1 MKRLFNI
8 KSYYQKI
15 KEFYLRYERWLM
27 SATLVV
33 GFLVDY
39 ITFTS
44 IQITITFALL
54 FIYWLITGA
63 TIIFINRY
71 DADALPKK
79 LKYIRLFAPLVI
91 QFTFGALLGSSLV
104 FYWLSGAFS
113 VSWPIILIIV
123 LLLVSNDLFKHYFLH
138 PTIQVS
144 IYFFTTLS
152 LFSLILPFLFNSLEA
167 WLFLLAG
174 AISVAIFYPYIQFFL
189 SGEKI
194 QQEKR
199 RMIIS
204 VSLIL

>member
-44 IQITITFALL
+44 IQISITFALL
-54 FIYWLITGA
+54 FIYLLITGA

-79 LKYIRLFAPLVI
+79 LKYIRLFAPLAI

-104 FYWLSGAFS
+104 FYWLAGAFS
-113 VSWPIILIIV
+113 ISWPIIAIIV
-123 LLLVSNDLFKHYFLH
+123 LLMVFNDIFRHYFLN
-138 PTIQVS
+138 PSIQIGV
-144 IYFFTTLS
+144 YFFITLS
-152 LFSLILPFLFNSLEA
+152 FLSLVFPFLFNSLQT
-167 WLFLLAG
+167 WVFLSA
-174 AISVAIFYPYIQFFL
+174 SVASVIIFYPFIRFLPLVKNHIKKQQRQFF
-189 SGEKI
+189 
-194 QQEKR
+194 
-199 RMIIS
+199 
-204 VSLIL
+204 